1 MSTTT
6 DDSTTKDGATTRD
19 RLKSVFAY
27 ALDLD
32 SSVQI
37 EELRYREI
45 DKWDSL
51 GHMALVAAIEDEFG
65 VQFDTDQVIEMSAF
79 KVAYDMLRGM
89 GLGD

>member
-6 DDSTTKDGATTRD
+6 DDSTTKDGSTTKD
-19 RLKSVFAY
+19 RLKNVFAY

-32 SSVQI
+32 PSVRI

-65 VQFDTDQVIEMSAF
+65 VQFDTDQVIEMSGF